1 MKKNLTWEHRKN
13 IINKRDVS
21 QMREISLR
29 AKDVIV
35 SNNGKEKPLGSL
47 KYWKG
52 LDMASEDSNMSLFDK
67 DYLKMVST
75 SEIYSRIAFE
85 FLDDVYLF
93 NDQLVTKMPKEDF
106 DFEPHQDGAFNIGPE
121 FDNLTIMIILDDFT
135 KENGTI
141 ECYDKD
147 WKTLYP
153 KSGDIIILNG
163 TTLHRSSK
171 NKSELPR
178 STYILHYTNGYYNPR
193 YHRKRLK

>member
-1 MKKNLTWEHRKN
+1 MRKNLTWEHRKN
-13 IINKRDVS
+13 IMNKNDIV

-29 AKDVIV
+29 AKDVVV
-35 SNNGKEKPLGSL
+35 SNSGKEKSLGSET
-47 KYWKG
+47 YWKG
-52 LDMASEDSNMSLFDK
+52 LDMASEDSNMSLSDR

-75 SEIYSRIAFE
+75 SEIYSKMAFE

-93 NDQLVTKMPKEDF
+93 NDQLVTKMPNEDF
-106 DFEPHQDGAFNIGPE
+106 DFEPHQDGAFNIGSE

-135 KENGTI
+135 KDNGTI
-141 ECYDKD
+141 ECYDED

-153 KSGDIIILNG
+153 KSGDVVILNG

-171 NKSELPR
+171 NKSKLPR
-178 STYILHYTNGYYNPR
+178 STYILHYTNGYYNSR

>member
-13 IINKRDVS
+13 IMNKRDVS

-75 SEIYSRIAFE
+75 SEIYSRIAVE

-106 DFEPHQDGAFNIGPE
+106 DFEPHQDGAFNIGSE